1 MIKDKNQ
8 SKNDN
13 NSNILDNNI
22 KINNKKGLFQISSE
36 NSSLYFST
44 IISSPNK
51 LIENKQKIV
60 LNFPKITSN
69 LDYCYGNKNSEI
81 LYKNPNNSIQLQ
93 NNHID
98 NENNKKEV
106 NMIIQKSY
114 SELDNSLLFKKDNK
128 ITKIK
133 NNKNFFFHNNINERE
148 NKNEICPIGL
158 IINDKFYDLLV
169 NVYKN
174 EGIEIG
180 LEDEDEDKVEDEDE
194 NGIISEISENNN
206 ESDNIIKDNIK
217 EKSFKINRNIY
228 NNKDMN
234 DEQISCICLKS
245 KCLNNYCSCHK
256 KGIICNNNCRCVNC
270 ENFDNNNS
278 ISSNE
283 LQNDNYKCKYIK
295 TKFFSL

>member
-8 SKNDN
+8 SKNDYK
-13 NSNILDNNI
+13 SNILDNNI
-22 KINNKKGLFQISSE
+22 KINNKKGLFQISSN
-36 NSSLYFST
+36 NSSLNFST
-44 IISSPNK
+44 IISSPDK
-51 LIENKQKIV
+51 LIESKQKII
-60 LNFPKITSN
+60 LNFPNITSN
-69 LDYCYGNKNSEI
+69 LDFCYGNKNSEI
-81 LYKNPNNSIQLQ
+81 LYKNPNNSIQIQ
-93 NNHID
+93 NNFFE

-114 SELDNSLLFKKDNK
+114 NEMDNSLLFKKENK
-128 ITKIK
+128 NIKIK
-133 NNKNFFFHNNINERE
+133 NHKNLFNNNINEGE
-148 NKNEICPIGL
+148 NKKELYPIGL
-158 IINDKFYDLLV
+158 TINDKFFDLLV

-180 LEDEDEDKVEDEDE
+180 LEDEEEDEEEADEDEDE
-194 NGIISEISENNN
+194 NVIISENNN
-206 ESDNIIKDNIK
+206 DNDNIIKEKIK

-256 KGIICNNNCRCVNC
+256 KGIICNKNCRCVNC